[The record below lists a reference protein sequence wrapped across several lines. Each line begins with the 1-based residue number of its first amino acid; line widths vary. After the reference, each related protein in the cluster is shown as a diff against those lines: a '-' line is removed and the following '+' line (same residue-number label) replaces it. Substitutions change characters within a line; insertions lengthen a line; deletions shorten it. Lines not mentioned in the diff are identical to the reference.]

1 MSRPASCRHDAHSV
15 AAKENGLDTWPR
27 SRLFSRGP
35 GTGVGVHLLRSVLG
49 TGTGDGRG
57 VGPAIRLP
65 WRKFAECGQHAYLF
79 VYVVMSN
86 SLQRYG
92 L

>member
-35 GTGVGVHLLRSVLG
+35 GMGVGVHLLRSVLG

-65 WRKFAECGQHAYLF
+65 WRKFAECGQ
-79 VYVVMSN
+79 S
-86 SLQRYG
+86 
-92 L
+92 